1 MSENYFSMVKETE
14 FLKLAKSRKSIRKFS
29 EQKVNREIII
39 TCIEAARVA
48 PSAENVQPWRFI
60 VLDEGESI
68 LKFGTVSF
76 SGIYR
81 YSKWAMRAP
90 VIICI
95 AAELDILAN
104 RIGKV
109 IQGTEFYLID
119 IGIAGE
125 HLVLQAHEFGLGTC
139 WIGWFNAKKS
149 AKILN
154 LPKQWRL
161 VSLLAVGYPQKSNF
175 KKRERKSIEEILYF
189 NNFKK

>member
-1 MSENYFSMVKETE
+1 MSENYYSMVKETE

-29 EQKVNREIII
+29 EQKVERESII

-60 VLDEGESI
+60 VLDERESI
-68 LKFGTVSF
+68 LEFGTEAF

-81 YSKWAMRAP
+81 YSKWAMKAP
-90 VIICI
+90 VIICV
-95 AAELDILAN
+95 AAKLDVLAN
-104 RIGKV
+104 RIGKE
-109 IQGTEFYLID
+109 IQGTAFYLID

-125 HLVLQAHEFGLGTC
+125 HLVLQAQELGLGTC

-161 VSLLAVGYPQKSNF
+161 VSLVALGYPKKSYF
-175 KKRERKSIEEILYF
+175 KNRERKSLEEIVYF